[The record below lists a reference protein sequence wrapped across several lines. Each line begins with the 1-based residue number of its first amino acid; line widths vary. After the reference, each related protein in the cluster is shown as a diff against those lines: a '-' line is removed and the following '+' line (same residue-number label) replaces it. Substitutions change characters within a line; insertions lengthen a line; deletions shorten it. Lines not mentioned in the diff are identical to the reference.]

1 MDVVRGDLFFPSAVS
16 VVKLLIILYWQVGW
30 AHADMAPGMM
40 LGQDENS
47 WAFDGYNVSN
57 IS

>member
-1 MDVVRGDLFFPSAVS
+1 MNPSSETIAFNLILFIV
-16 VVKLLIILYWQVGW
+16 QVGW

-47 WAFDGYNVSN
+47 WAFDGYNVSVILCSI
-57 IS
+57 ISDNV